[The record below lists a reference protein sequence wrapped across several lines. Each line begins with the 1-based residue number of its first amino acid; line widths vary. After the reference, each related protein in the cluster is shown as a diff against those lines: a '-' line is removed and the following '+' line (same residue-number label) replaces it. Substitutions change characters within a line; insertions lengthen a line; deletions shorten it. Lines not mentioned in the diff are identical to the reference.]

1 MNSKKM
7 SRKLLT
13 TSILMTVLTGGVI
26 VPFVNAATV
35 DYLSVNTNDPYE
47 FFEIVAT
54 DNQKSNG
61 ARGGNTIVL
70 GVNGGTGRYG
80 ALFIGNKIVDQ
91 GPQEWNGIFST
102 VVGHNTYL
110 QGTGKNRFTTSLGAS
125 NQIIDGDGS
134 VTLGT
139 NNRSNGPTNITIGNF
154 INNDAL
160 LGENI
165 AIAPTKINGGG
176 TGIDNNRKP
185 EVLGPGNI
193 GIGSGVQI
201 KNDRG
206 ANNQPVKAI
215 AIGYDSRAKTNG
227 TIAIGQYAEADT
239 LNGVALGAFSHTYS
253 DKKGAINEKGYNPSS
268 QTTPDNSIWKSTQ
281 GYGEISVG
289 KFDGTNVTI
298 SRRIANVAAG
308 VLDADAV
315 NVAQLK
321 AVELKIKDDATSPN
335 TAYLNLKNDTL
346 NVGGEKNITTVVS
359 TTTTGSGNAT
369 TTEKKIT
376 VSLKDTLTGITSI
389 TNNTTTKTNG
399 TIITFNDD
407 NISLNTKKIT
417 GLTDGALSNTS
428 TDAITGK
435 QLVDKL
441 SNIATAIGGGAEVSN
456 TDGTF
461 TQPSYK
467 LKTKADGSVG
477 TTVGAV
483 ADGGTGNTYNNVG
496 AAVTALDS
504 GLAKVIND
512 GLIFSN
518 GTNNITA
525 KLGKT
530 VTLESAGTDD
540 ADKLITVAVASDGQD
555 GAKYSLGI
563 NTTKLTTKLGT
574 GTIAKN
580 DANLVTGGTVFAAL
594 SKKLDVTTYNTD
606 MASRVTTSQL
616 NTALGDKLDASKAL
630 FKLAGDDNTKTANI
644 NLNVADAPLVQLK
657 GDGEGISVA
666 LDGNALKVSANTVK
680 TNADV
685 TNNTNANKLVTA
697 SGLTSYAESNYA
709 KLDASNLLDT
719 AGTASNVSEA
729 NQKNWGLALSKDA
742 NIDTTPANT
751 KGILVTDSQVGQ
763 ALSNLEIKYKYDNQ
777 NAKSVKLSD
786 GFTFKVGDGERDDD
800 TKALKKGLAISV
812 EDDGVI
818 TFGLDKDTRDKIDS
832 AIASTNEFIVEAG
845 ANTNVSK
852 DDKEIGK
859 IKYTVNLN
867 DTLTDVNSITS
878 KANTNLT
885 LTRNAGSSISLTDS
899 NISLTAGTGADAKT
913 LTLGQDGRL
922 SGISDGMQDTDAVNV
937 RQLNAKTATIQNIT
951 KNITQV
957 VNKLEQ
963 NSYAGTAS
971 AIAAANLPQ
980 ALNGSSRNVFG
991 ISYGT
996 YHGSTAVAMGLSG
1009 TNRSRTVVWKLTGTF
1024 DPTSTWG
1031 VGAGV
1036 GFTYGPK
1043 HKTSANNSHLEDEIS
1058 KLKATIENMQKANEE
1073 MKKSNDEMKEQYE
1086 SRITKL
1092 ENMILELKK

>member
-1 MNSKKM
+1 MKNTKMTKKAL
-7 SRKLLT
+7 ST
-13 TSILMTVLTGGVI
+13 AILIAVLSGGVI
-26 VPFVNAATV
+26 VPFAEARYISINANT
-35 DYLSVNTNDPYE
+35 DMMNNTTRTDNTNDDGAKGANS
-47 FFEIVAT
+47 IVIGKGSQTNRQGTLFVGNGIIDEGIGNET
-54 DNQKSNG
+54 DPNRNFWGSFV
-61 ARGGNTIVL
+61 TVL
-70 GVNGGTGRYG
+70 GNNVNIRQPQPGFPNDPYMGLTAVGSWHNIMGRGAQSYG
-80 ALFIGNKIVDQ
+80 FM
-91 GPQEWNGIFST
+91 
-102 VVGHNTYL
+102 NT
-110 QGTGKNRFTTSLGAS
+110 
-125 NQIIDGDGS
+125 
-134 VTLGT
+134 
-139 NNRSNGPTNITIGNF
+139 
-154 INNDAL
+154 
-160 LGENI
+160 
-165 AIAPTKINGGG
+165 
-176 TGIDNNRKP
+176 
-185 EVLGPGNI
+185 VLGPASLGIGNI
-193 GIGSGVQI
+193 LTVNGTQGENVGIVMTKFSGGPPASARSQGIFGDGNVGIGSGVLIDSKTKQNGTFPKYAI
-201 KNDRG
+201 ALGYDPKVYAING
-206 ANNQPVKAI
+206 I
-215 AIGYDSRAKTNG
+215 AIGHNAYNDSQG
-227 TIAIGQYAEADT
+227 GI
-239 LNGVALGAFSHTYS
+239 ALGS
-253 DKKGAINEKGYNPSS
+253 DSYTSSEGRDQNKYNGEMIRGGYNPSHNAIP
-268 QTTPDNSIWKSTQ
+268 TTATWQNTNSELSIGKYDKDTGVS
-281 GYGEISVG
+281 SV
-289 KFDGTNVTI
+289 T
-298 SRRIANVAAG
+298 RRIANVAAG

-321 AVELKIKDDATSPN
+321 AVELKVKDDATSPN

-346 NVGGEKNITTVVS
+346 NVGGDKNITTVVS

-496 AAVTALDS
+496 AALTALDS

-540 ADKLITVAVASDGQD
+540 ADKLITVVVASDGQD

-563 NTTKLTTKLGT
+563 DTTKLTTKLGT

-594 SKKLDVTTYNTD
+594 SKKLDVATYNTD
-606 MASRVTTSQL
+606 MSTRVTTNQL

-666 LDGNALKVSANTVK
+666 LDGNALKVSANTIK

-709 KLDASNLLDT
+709 KLDAANLLDN
-719 AGTASNVSEA
+719 AGTASTVTEA

-742 NIDTTPANT
+742 NITDSTKR
-751 KGILVTDSQVGQ
+751 KGILVTDTQVGT
-763 ALSNLEIKYKYDNQ
+763 ALDDLTIKYKYDNQ

-852 DDKEIGK
+852 DDKEVGK

-899 NISLTAGTGADAKT
+899 SISLTVGTGADAKT
-913 LTLGQDGRL
+913 IAFSQDGRL
-922 SGISDGMQDTDAVNV
+922 SGISEGVEDNDAVNV
-937 RQLNAKTATIQNIT
+937 KQLNAKTATIQNIT

-957 VNKLEQ
+957 VNTLEA
-963 NSYAGTAS
+963 NSYAGIAG
-971 AIAAANLPQ
+971 AIAAANIPQ
-980 ALNGSSRNVFG
+980 AINSNQRHVFG
-991 ISYGT
+991 IGYGT
-996 YHGSTAVAMGLSG
+996 YHGQNALAMGLSG
-1009 TNRSRTVVWKLTGTF
+1009 TNKTKEVIWRV
-1024 DPTSTWG
+1024 TSSYDSTDSWSF
-1031 VGAGV
+1031 GAGL
-1036 GFTYGPK
+1036 GFTFGPK
-1043 HKTSANNSHLEDEIS
+1043 THSHANVAHDAIKKYEERINSLE
-1058 KLKATIENMQKANEE
+1058 KAN
-1073 MKKSNDEMKEQYE
+1073 KDYE
-1086 SRITKL
+1086 DRITAL
-1092 ENMILELKK
+1092 EKIIAELKKN

>member
-1 MNSKKM
+1 MKNTKMTKKALSTAILIAVLSGGAVVPSADAKYFSINETADMMGNTTRTNNVSDNGAKGANSIVIGKG
-7 SRKLLT
+7 SETNRQGTLFVGNGIVDDGIGNDT
-13 TSILMTVLTGGVI
+13 NPNNNFWGSFVTVLGNN
-26 VPFVNAATV
+26 VNIRQPQQGFPR
-35 DYLSVNTNDPYE
+35 DPYMGLTA
-47 FFEIVAT
+47 V
-54 DNQKSNG
+54 G
-61 ARGGNTIVL
+61 AWHNIMGRGTQTYGFMNT
-70 GVNGGTGRYG
+70 
-80 ALFIGNKIVDQ
+80 
-91 GPQEWNGIFST
+91 
-102 VVGHNTYL
+102 
-110 QGTGKNRFTTSLGAS
+110 
-125 NQIIDGDGS
+125 
-134 VTLGT
+134 
-139 NNRSNGPTNITIGNF
+139 
-154 INNDAL
+154 
-160 LGENI
+160 
-165 AIAPTKINGGG
+165 
-176 TGIDNNRKP
+176 
-185 EVLGPGNI
+185 VLGPASLGIGNI
-193 GIGSGVQI
+193 LTVNGTQGENVGIVMTKFSGGPPASARSQGIFGDGNVGIGSGVLI
-201 KNDRG
+201 DSKTKKDGTYPKYAIALGYDPKVYAVNG
-206 ANNQPVKAI
+206 I
-215 AIGYDSRAKTNG
+215 AIGHNAYNDSQG
-227 TIAIGQYAEADT
+227 GI
-239 LNGVALGAFSHTYS
+239 ALGS
-253 DKKGAINEKGYNPSS
+253 DSYTSSEGRDQNKYNGEMIRGGYNPSHNATP
-268 QTTPDNSIWKSTQ
+268 TTATWQNTNSELSIGKYDKDNGVS
-281 GYGEISVG
+281 SV
-289 KFDGTNVTI
+289 T
-298 SRRIANVAAG
+298 RRIANVAAG
-308 VLDADAV
+308 YLDGDAV

-321 AVELKIKDDATSPN
+321 AVELKVKDDATTPT
-335 TAYLNLKNDTL
+335 TAYINLKNDTL
-346 NVGGEKNITTVVS
+346 NVGGDKNITTVVS

-399 TIITFNDD
+399 SIITFNDD

-496 AAVTALDS
+496 AALTALDS

-574 GTIAKN
+574 GAIADN
-580 DANLVTGGTVFAAL
+580 DTNLVTGGTVKAAL
-594 SKKLDVTTYNTD
+594 DQKVDLTTYNTD
-606 MASRVTTSQL
+606 MATRVTTNQL

-845 ANTNVSK
+845 ANINVSK
-852 DDKEIGK
+852 DDKEVGK

-899 NISLTAGTGADAKT
+899 SISLTAGTGADAKT

-957 VNKLEQ
+957 VNNLES
-963 NSYAGTAS
+963 NAYAGIAG
-971 AIAAANLPQ
+971 AVAAANIPQ
-980 ALNGSSRNVFG
+980 AVNVNQRYVFG
-991 ISYGT
+991 IGYGT
-996 YHGSTAVAMGLSG
+996 YHGQNALAMGLSG
-1009 TNRSRTVVWKLTGTF
+1009 TNKTKDVLWKI
-1024 DPTSTWG
+1024 TSSYDSTDSWS
-1031 VGAGV
+1031 VGAGL
-1036 GFTYGPK
+1036 GFTFGP
-1043 HKTSANNSHLEDEIS
+1043 KTSASASNAQLQNEVKE
-1058 KLKATIENMQKANEE
+1058 LKSTIE
-1073 MKKSNDEMKEQYE
+1073 EMKEQYE
-1086 SRITKL
+1086 SRIAQL
-1092 ENMILELKK
+1092 ENMILAMKK

>member
-1 MNSKKM
+1 MNSKKI
-7 SRKLLT
+7 SRKALT
-13 TSILMTVLTGGVI
+13 AAILMTVLTGGSI

-35 DYLSVNTNDPYE
+35 DYLSVNTNDPYG

-54 DNQKSNG
+54 DNQSSNG

-206 ANNQPVKAI
+206 ANNQPVKAV

-239 LNGVALGAFSHTYS
+239 LNGVALGAFSKTYA
-253 DKKGAINEKGYNPSS
+253 DKKGTLSQKGYNPSNTEA
-268 QTTPDNSIWKSTQ
+268 QDNNIWKATQ

-289 KFDGTNVTI
+289 QYDGSTTTL

-346 NVGGEKNITTVVS
+346 NVGGDKNITTVVS
-359 TTTTGSGNAT
+359 ATTTGSGNATTT

-376 VSLKDTLTGITSI
+376 VSLKEALTGINSI
-389 TNNTTTKTNG
+389 TKNTGTDTTKP
-399 TIITFNDD
+399 TITLNDNNITV
-407 NISLNTKKIT
+407 NTKIT
-417 GLTDGALSNTS
+417 GLTDGDVSSTS

-435 QLVDKL
+435 QLY
-441 SNIATAIGGGAEVSN
+441 SNINNITTALGGSASILDTNGAYTAPQYN
-456 TDGTF
+456 LF
-461 TQPSYK
+461 TK
-467 LKTKADGSVG
+467 NDGSIG
-477 TTVGAV
+477 TAAGAIT
-483 ADGGTGNTYNNVG
+483 GGQYSNVG
-496 AAVTALDS
+496 AALTALDK
-504 GLAKVIND
+504 GLKKAVD
-512 GLIFSN
+512 EGFIFSN
-518 GTNNITA
+518 GTTNTTA

-530 VTLESAGTDD
+530 VTLESAGTND
-540 ADKLITVAVASDGQD
+540 ADKLITVAVASDSQD

-563 NTTKLTTKLGT
+563 DTNKLKTKLTGS
-574 GTIAKN
+574 IAN
-580 DANLVTGGTVFAAL
+580 NNTNFVTGGTVFAAL
-594 SKKLDVTTYNTD
+594 SNKLDVATYNTD
-606 MASRVTTSQL
+606 MATRVTTNQL

-763 ALSNLEIKYKYDNQ
+763 ALSKLEIKYKYDNQ

-832 AIASTNEFIVEAG
+832 AIASTNEFVVLAGNNTSVDKDESEA
-845 ANTNVSK
+845 
-852 DDKEIGK
+852 GK

-867 DTLTDVNSITS
+867 DTLNDVNSITS
-878 KANTNLT
+878 TANTNLT

-899 NISLTAGTGADAKT
+899 SISLTAGTGADAKT

-922 SGISDGMQDTDAVNV
+922 SGISDGVQDTDAVNV

-957 VNKLEQ
+957 VNNLES
-963 NSYAGTAS
+963 NAYAGIAG
-971 AIAAANLPQ
+971 AVAAANIPQ
-980 ALNGSSRNVFG
+980 AVNVNQRYVFG
-991 ISYGT
+991 IGYGT
-996 YHGSTAVAMGLSG
+996 YHGQNALAMGISG
-1009 TNRSRTVVWKLTGTF
+1009 TNKNKDVLWRI
-1024 DPTSTWG
+1024 TSSYDSTDSWS
-1031 VGAGV
+1031 VGAGL
-1036 GFTYGPK
+1036 GFTFGPK
-1043 HKTSANNSHLEDEIS
+1043 TSSHANVAYDAIKKYEDRINSLEKTNAKMS
-1058 KLKATIENMQKANEE
+1058 ATIE
-1073 MKKSNDEMKEQYE
+1073 EMKEQYE
-1086 SRITKL
+1086 SRIAQL
-1092 ENMILELKK
+1092 ENMILVMKK